1 MLFTKDVK
9 IIKDDEKKT
18 YTSFVFDRP
27 NFEHPDNAAT
37 KQHKPKVDGKPTLL
51 EDGSEFIGSKPANE
65 VSKGLS
71 TKQID
76 ELYSDMLAYVAPIML
91 RDRKDKKG
99 NVVVSPYKVYSN
111 VEDAA
116 KLFCLACCSDAI
128 TAYVR
133 LQLDADNRPQTIDLA
148 AVRYAQVK
156 LFIKDAKA
164 KGKEMTE
171 EQGYDKLARSQARDL
186 VEEAEEASEELSMA
200 DALLQLDWYQER
212 LKAAP
217 VPATV

>member
-1 MLFTKDVK
+1 
-9 IIKDDEKKT
+9 
-18 YTSFVFDRP
+18 
-27 NFEHPDNAAT
+27 
-37 KQHKPKVDGKPTLL
+37 
-51 EDGSEFIGSKPANE
+51 
-65 VSKGLS
+65 
-71 TKQID
+71 
-76 ELYSDMLAYVAPIML
+76 
-91 RDRKDKKG
+91 
-99 NVVVSPYKVYSN
+99 
-111 VEDAA
+111 
-116 KLFCLACCSDAI
+116 
-128 TAYVR
+128 